1 MTEFYTVA
9 TGLQFPEGPA
19 FDRAGRLHIVEIA
32 AGRVLRFE
40 TDGSR
45 TQLGETAGGPNGLAF
60 DADER
65 LFVAN
70 NGGLRFGDDGRA
82 RGISRDHAGGWIE
95 VIEPD
100 GRFERLFTHY
110 EGEIL
115 HNPNDIAVDSSG
127 DLFFTDSHF
136 PTRDGVQPGH
146 VYFARPTTGEIVRI
160 DTDLAFPN
168 GIGISPE
175 GKLIVAESF
184 TSTLWMYDVVG
195 QGKVEGK
202 RRFAT
207 LPKGHLPDG
216 FCFDTAG
223 NILCA
228 GADGGAVHVI
238 DSSGDLVQSIAVED
252 PLVTNVAF
260 GVGAE
265 SSTLYITESLRGR
278 VVAVAWDQ
286 PGNALPNLA

>member
-70 NGGLRFGDDGRA
+70 NGGLRFGSDGRA

-100 GRFERLFTHY
+100 GRVERLFTHY

-146 VYFARPTTGEIVRI
+146 VYFARPATGEIVRI

-175 GKLIVAESF
+175 GKLIIAESF

-202 RRFAT
+202 RRFRNPAQRAPPRR
-207 LPKGHLPDG
+207 LLLRHGGEHLVCRSG
-216 FCFDTAG
+216 RRG
-223 NILCA
+223 R
-228 GADGGAVHVI
+228 HVF

-260 GVGAE
+260 GTDAE

-278 VVAVAWDQ
+278 VVASR
-286 PGNALPNLA
+286 GTSLGTRFRNLA